1 MLDLARGFAARG
13 HRVDVLAIQPRGELR
28 ERLGPGIRLVPLES
42 WLTRLPLVAG
52 SKRRRALGA
61 ALPLAAWMRR
71 ERPDVLLATSHSTN
85 VAAAVAGR
93 IARVPTR
100 VVLRIDS
107 QLSRSPTLAGTRK
120 QRRRERRARRTFP
133 WADGWIAISE
143 GVADDAARVTG
154 IARRKIVAIHNPV
167 VTPELLRRAAAPVR
181 EPWLDPGGPPV
192 VLGVGR
198 LVPQKDFAT
207 LLRAFA
213 RVRAQRPVRLLL
225 LGDGP
230 ERPALEKLAGEL
242 GIAADVRFA
251 GRVADAP
258 AYMAR
263 AAVFALSSAWEG
275 FGRVLV
281 EALAVGCPVV
291 STDCPSGPREILESG
306 AFGPLVPVG
315 DAVAL
320 GAAIASLIERPPDRP
335 LLAKRAQAFSLE
347 HGVQRYLEVLEQ
359 ARSARSEPK
368 ASGGRSPSAS
378 S

>member
-1 MLDLARGFAARG
+1 MLDLARGFAALG
-13 HRVDVLAIQPRGELR
+13 HRVDVLAIRPRGELR
-28 ERLGPGIRLVPLES
+28 DQLEPGIRLVPLES

-52 SKRRRALGA
+52 NKRRRALGA

-71 ERPDVLLATSHSTN
+71 ERPDALLATSHSTN
-85 VAAAVAGR
+85 VAAAVACR
-93 IARVPTR
+93 LARVSTR

-120 QRRRERRARRTFP
+120 QLRRERRARRIFP

-154 IARRKIVAIHNPV
+154 IARQKIVAIHNPV
-167 VTPELLRRAAAPVR
+167 VTPELLRRAAAPVH
-181 EPWLDPGGPPV
+181 EPWLEAGGPPV

-225 LGDGP
+225 LGEGP
-230 ERPALEKLAGEL
+230 ERPALEALAGEL
-242 GIAADVRFA
+242 GIASDVRFA
-251 GRVADAP
+251 GRVAEAP

-263 AAVFALSSAWEG
+263 ASVVALSSAWEG

-291 STDCPSGPREILESG
+291 STDCPSGPREILEGG
-306 AFGPLVPVG
+306 AIGPLVPVG
-315 DAVAL
+315 DAAAL
-320 GAAIASLIERPPDRP
+320 GTAIASLIERPPDRP
-335 LLAKRAQAFSLE
+335 LLAKRARAFSLE
-347 HGVQRYLEVLEQ
+347 HGVQRYLEVLQ
-359 ARSARSEPK
+359 ARSARSE
-368 ASGGRSPSAS
+368 A
-378 S
+378 